1 MRGADSMQDTLFT
14 TRSLE
19 SFVPGDH
26 PLRPVREILNT
37 ALKGM
42 DRRFEAMYADSGR
55 DSIAPE
61 KLLRAL
67 MLQVL
72 YGVRSERMLV
82 EQLGYNLLFRWFVGI
97 SMHDDPWDH
106 STFSKNRDRLIEQD
120 VCGAL
125 FEGVLAQARSKG
137 LLSAEHFSV
146 DGTLIRAWAS
156 QKSFVPKDGPPPPSS
171 GAKSNPEV
179 NFRGKP
185 RTNDTHESRT
195 DPECRLHRK
204 SKNSEAIPC
213 YMGHVLM
220 ENRNGLVVDQRL
232 TQASGTAEREAA
244 LQMLAAQPGES
255 QKTVGADK
263 AYDTADFVEDCRK
276 IGVTPHV
283 AQNTTNRSSAIDE
296 RTTRHPGYAISQV
309 IRKLIETVFGD
320 AKQHGTLRQLKVRG
334 TQAAAQAFALAMTAV
349 NLRRLPQLLSDSG

>member
-42 DRRFEAMYADSGR
+42 DRRFEAMYAECGR

-72 YGVRSERMLV
+72 YGVRSERMIV

-125 FEGVLAQARSKG
+125 FEGVLAQARAKG

-204 SKNSEAIPC
+204 SKNTEAIPC

-232 TQASGTAEREAA
+232 TQASGMAEREAA
-244 LQMLAAQPGES
+244 LEMLAAQPGEN

-334 TQAAAQAFALAMTAV
+334 TQAAAQVFALAMTAV
-349 NLRRLPQLLSDSG
+349 NLRRLPTLMLDSG

>member
-1 MRGADSMQDTLFT
+1 MRGMDFMQDTLFT
-14 TRSLE
+14 MRSLE
-19 SFVPGDH
+19 SFVPADH
-26 PLRPVREILNT
+26 PLRPVREILNA
-37 ALKGM
+37 ALKAM
-42 DRRFEAMYADSGR
+42 DREFATMYAKSGR

-72 YGVRSERMLV
+72 YGIRSERMLM
-82 EQLGYNLLFRWFVGI
+82 EQMGYNLLFRWFVGVSI
-97 SMHDDPWDH
+97 HDDPWDH
-106 STFSKNRDRLIEQD
+106 STFSKNRDRLIEHD
-120 VCGAL
+120 ACGAL
-125 FEGVLAQARSKG
+125 FEKVLEQARSKG

-156 QKSFVPKDGPPPPSS
+156 QKSFVPKDGPPPPTS
-171 GAKSNPEV
+171 GSKNNPEV
-179 NFRGKP
+179 NFRGKR

-195 DPECRLHRK
+195 DAECRLFRK
-204 SKNSEAIPC
+204 SKNTEAIPS

-232 TQASGTAEREAA
+232 TQSTGTAERETA
-244 LQMLAAQPGES
+244 LAMLKDQPGEG

-263 AYDTADFVEDCRK
+263 GYDTADFVEACRE

-283 AQNTTNRSSAIDE
+283 AQNDTHRASAIDK
-296 RTTRHPGYAISQV
+296 RTTRHPGYRISQT

-320 AKQHGTLRQLKVRG
+320 AKQHGTLRQVKVRG
-334 TQAAAQAFALAMTAV
+334 LDKVGQVFSLAMTAV
-349 NLRRLPQLLSDSG
+349 NLRRMPKLMPDTG

>member
-1 MRGADSMQDTLFT
+1 MRGADFMQDTLFS

-26 PLRPVREILNT
+26 PLRPIREILNT

-42 DRRFEAMYADSGR
+42 DRLFEAMYAEGGR

-72 YGVRSERMLV
+72 YGLRSERLLV
-82 EQLGYNLLFRWFVGI
+82 EQLGYNLLFRWFVGV
-97 SMHDDPWDH
+97 SMHEDPWDH
-106 STFSKNRDRLIEQD
+106 STFSKNRDRLIEHD
-120 VCGAL
+120 ACGAL
-125 FEGVLAQARSKG
+125 FEGVLAQARSKQ

-156 QKSFVPKDGPPPPSS
+156 HKSFVPKDGPPPPSG

-195 DPECRLHRK
+195 DPECRLYRK
-204 SKNSEAIPC
+204 SAGAEAIPC
-213 YMGHVLM
+213 YLGHVLM
-220 ENRNGLVVDQRL
+220 ENRNALVVDQRL

-244 LQMLAAQPGES
+244 LAMLAAQPGAG

-263 AYDTADFVEDCRK
+263 AFDTADFVEDCRQ

-283 AQNTTNRSSAIDE
+283 AQNTSGRASAIDE
-296 RTTRHPGYAISQV
+296 RTTRHPGYALSQV

-334 TQAAAQAFALAMTAV
+334 AQAAGQAFALAMTAV
-349 NLRRLPQLLSDSG
+349 NLRRLPQLLSESG